1 MDAESTLRNVEQLA
15 SPATNRFEVGQILDG
30 KFEILS
36 LLGRGGMGS
45 VYRAKHLLLNME
57 VALKT
62 LDTERLNDATSSR
75 RFQTEAKAA
84 FSLKH
89 PNLVKVHDYGVL
101 EDGHPFFVM
110 ELVKGKTLQAL
121 IKERGPLSL
130 QEIAA
135 IFPQI
140 CFGLAHAHEQQVVH
154 RDMKPA
160 NIMIVDGIELSK
172 EGSVKILDFGI
183 AKIVGVDRGE
193 MQTLTQT
200 GEIFGSPSYMSP
212 EQCSGGAIDQRSDVY
227 SVGCVLF
234 EALTGTPPFSGTN
247 ALRTMMQHV
256 SDPAPSLK
264 EAALGAEFPEAIE
277 QIVKRML
284 AKSPADRYS
293 EMGVVAHDLY
303 VVCGRPES
311 SNADTVQTTKR
322 LKESVSAPKS
332 TNISLTYLQLG
343 AAIFATI
350 LVSVLGTL
358 LYEQFN
364 VREVTPSSEE
374 IDSMKKLESSLKGAP
389 KAWSLITNPTA
400 DAAVLVH
407 RK

>member
-1 MDAESTLRNVEQLA
+1 
-15 SPATNRFEVGQILDG
+15 
-30 KFEILS
+30 
-36 LLGRGGMGS
+36 
-45 VYRAKHLLLNME
+45 
-57 VALKT
+57 
-62 LDTERLNDATSSR
+62 
-75 RFQTEAKAA
+75 
-84 FSLKH
+84 
-89 PNLVKVHDYGVL
+89 
-101 EDGHPFFVM
+101 
-110 ELVKGKTLQAL
+110 
-121 IKERGPLSL
+121 
-130 QEIAA
+130 
-135 IFPQI
+135 
-140 CFGLAHAHEQQVVH
+140 
-154 RDMKPA
+154 
-160 NIMIVDGIELSK
+160 
-172 EGSVKILDFGI
+172 
-183 AKIVGVDRGE
+183 
-193 MQTLTQT
+193 
-200 GEIFGSPSYMSP
+200 MSP